1 MRAFL
6 KLPRAAIATLLVL
19 VFAAGLFALRQRFA
33 KADDLPV
40 VITATIP
47 LTGDAASYGE
57 IQKRGYELAL
67 EKINDQPGKPILKMV
82 YRDSQLNPKEAVNA
96 LQQSLLLDKPQVVFS
111 ISTAEVMAEAP
122 IANAS
127 KVILLS
133 PLASG
138 DDIATAGPYV
148 YRVSPSDSFQG
159 KVMADSVVKLGVR
172 SFGVLYVNSAW
183 GVGLS
188 ASFRKSL
195 EQNGGKVV
203 GTETGDPTQVDFR
216 TALEK
221 LRAAKPEGIF
231 LILNPGGVVAALRQI
246 KELGIQAKLFGADTL
261 SDQSIYA
268 TAKNEAQGVI
278 FALPAK
284 PDSQVFKDFD
294 AAYQQRFKAPA
305 DINAAAAYDSVMLVG
320 RAARAGAV
328 TGEQIKKYFETQ
340 QPYEGAS
347 GTVAWDQSGGV
358 ISKKYALYRVEGDGY
373 KSFMPNSEK

>member
-1 MRAFL
+1 MSAFL
-6 KLPRAAIATLLVL
+6 RLPRAVAVALLIL
-19 VFAAGLFALRQRFA
+19 VVAAGLFALQQRLI
-33 KADDLPV
+33 KAGDLPV

-67 EKINDQPGKPILKMV
+67 EKANDQPGKPLLKIV

-122 IANAS
+122 IANTN
-127 KVILLS
+127 KFVLLS

-138 DDIATAGPYV
+138 DDISDAGPYV

-159 KVMADSVVKLGVR
+159 KVMAENVIKLGVR
-172 SFGVLYVNSAW
+172 TFGVLYVNSAW

-188 ASFRKSL
+188 TAFRKSL
-195 EQNGGKVV
+195 EQNGGKVLA
-203 GTETGDPTQVDFR
+203 TETGDPTQVDFR

-246 KELGIQAKLFGADTL
+246 KELGIQARIFGADTL
-261 SDQSIYA
+261 SDQSIYSA
-268 TAKNEAQGVI
+268 SKNEAQGVI
-278 FALPAK
+278 FSLPAK
-284 PDSQVFKDFD
+284 PDSQAFKEFD

-305 DINAAAAYDSVMLVG
+305 DINAAAAYDSVMLVA
-320 RAARAGAV
+320 RAARAGAT
-328 TGEQIKKYFETQ
+328 TGEQIKTYFETQ
-340 QPYEGAS
+340 RPYEGAS
-347 GTVAWDQSGGV
+347 GMTVWDKNGDV
-358 ISKKYALYRVEGDGY
+358 TSKKYALYRVEGDTY
-373 KSFMPNSEK
+373 VPFDPN

>member
-1 MRAFL
+1 MSAFL
-6 KLPRAAIATLLVL
+6 KLPRAAIVALLIL
-19 VFAAGLFALRQRFA
+19 VVAAGLFALRQRFV
-33 KADDLPV
+33 KAGDLPV

-67 EKINDQPGKPILKMV
+67 EKVNDQPGKPLLRIV

-127 KVILLS
+127 KIVLLS

-138 DDIATAGPYV
+138 DDISDAGPYV

-159 KVMADSVVKLGVR
+159 KVMAENVIKLGVR

-183 GVGLS
+183 GVGLCT
-188 ASFRKSL
+188 AFRKSL

-203 GTETGDPTQVDFR
+203 ATETGDPTQVDFR

-221 LRAAKPEGIF
+221 LRAAKPGGIF

-261 SDQSIYA
+261 SDQSIYT

-278 FALPAK
+278 FSLPAK
-284 PDSQVFKDFD
+284 PDAQAFKDFD
-294 AAYQQRFKAPA
+294 ATYQQRFKAPA
-305 DINAAAAYDSVMLVG
+305 DINAAAAYDSVMLVA

-328 TGEQIKKYFETQ
+328 SGEQIKNYFETQ

-347 GTVAWDQSGGV
+347 GTVVWDQNGDV
-358 ISKKYALYRVEGDGY
+358 TSKTYALYQVEGSGY
-373 KSFMPNSEK
+373 TLFKP